1 MAVGADWCER
11 VAAGDGLA
19 MRALQEL
26 LLDVAVALTA
36 GCGNIE
42 LEDGGFLVTGAANF
56 MDTMAVGADRCFRG
70 ACGHSPSVNAFGIR
84 SGGLRAISGTCHDQ
98 LLSVACGTG
107 GGYVG
112 VTHG

>member
-42 LEDGGFLVTGAANF
+42 LEDGGFLVTGAADF
-56 MDTMAVGADRCFRG
+56 MHTVTIRANRSFGR
-70 ACGHSPSVNAFGIR
+70 ACGDGSSVNALTVGR
-84 SGGLRAISGTCHDQ
+84 GGLRAVSRTRHHQ
-98 LLSVACGTG
+98 LLPVAGGTG